1 MFLPLSWHFLHW
13 QRDSNSILLHL
24 EKWKVISTF
33 VCFRKV
39 WYVTLRYSQRMTSKL
54 RDWISTLDFGVPEGL
69 DFEIQIKIKFFDH
82 RFSTKSGFENLDLEQ
97 EIQGKVAGNSIKYLR
112 KSYFSRFER
121 HPGFFL
127 II

>member
-1 MFLPLSWHFLHW
+1 
-13 QRDSNSILLHL
+13 
-24 EKWKVISTF
+24 
-33 VCFRKV
+33 
-39 WYVTLRYSQRMTSKL
+39 MTSKL
-54 RDWISTLDFGVPEGL
+54 RDWIFTLDFGVPEGL
-69 DFEIQIKIKFFDH
+69 YFEIQIKIKFFDH